1 MDDTEFDTAL
11 VAAAFTQAGLTGWR
25 SFSVVEAAQIAG
37 LPLARARA
45 RFPGPGAVLMR
56 FGLMVDQA
64 ALAEPATEPRARER
78 LFDLLMRRFDV
89 LQAHRDGMVAL
100 LQALPLDPA
109 LSLALGAA
117 TLRSMGWMLEAAG
130 IPATG
135 IRGRL
140 RANGLVGVWLY
151 TVRAWKDD
159 QSADLAGTMAAL
171 DKALDQAERFSS
183 MLGLDTAVSAT
194 AASDDDV
201 MEGVIDLPDEA
212 QMPPLV
218 PPCLPRRRT
227 CHRPHRFDLPSPLPL
242 VGAGGPEEKWLP
254 DCDCDISTEAGQSH
268 RRPPIARQHLHHPA
282 NHAHPRIP
290 HRRRVAPI
298 R

>member
-109 LSLALGAA
+109 MSLALGAA

-151 TVRAWKDD
+151 TLRAWKDD
-159 QSADLAGTMAAL
+159 QSPDLAGTMAAL

-183 MLGLDTAVSAT
+183 MLGLDTAVPAT
-194 AASDDDV
+194 AVPDDDV

-212 QMPPLV
+212 EMPPLV
-218 PPCLPRRRT
+218 PPP
-227 CHRPHRFDLPSPLPL
+227 PPPPDVPPPSP
-242 VGAGGPEEKWLP
+242 V
-254 DCDCDISTEAGQSH
+254 
-268 RRPPIARQHLHHPA
+268 
-282 NHAHPRIP
+282 
-290 HRRRVAPI
+290 
-298 R
+298 